1 MLDEAVAF
9 TGRRIEQ
16 HVDAAVDRARDK
28 KQPVEQAARR
38 ALDEALRT
46 TPQPAAAP
54 PKPKRKWTYEIGPD
68 GLPTP
73 VSFVEV

>member
-9 TGRRIEQ
+9 VGRRIEQ

-46 TPQPAAAP
+46 TTPTASE
-54 PKPKRKWTYEIGPD
+54 PKSRRKWTYEIGPD